1 MDDVER
7 ILLEDLGLK
16 LSDLFESFDPKPI
29 AAASIAQV
37 HAARLRSGELCV
49 VKVVR
54 PHVRER
60 LSADF
65 AAATLFA
72 RLADLVLGEDLVL
85 QMSRVLTM
93 ERIEGVPFSD
103 ICANHQQDAPENWQN
118 ALTSALSVAALSVID
133 GTAIFHEARKAKKGV
148 LPKNGEKARGEVR
161 SSVRAL
167 PTLCSA
173 SQSSALARSWMLT
186 RWLKMLGLSVLR

>member
-72 RLADLVLGEDLVL
+72 RLADLVLGE
-85 QMSRVLTM
+85 
-93 ERIEGVPFSD
+93 
-103 ICANHQQDAPENWQN
+103 ANWTGPVSSFPE
-118 ALTSALSVAALSVID
+118 
-133 GTAIFHEARKAKKGV
+133 
-148 LPKNGEKARGEVR
+148 
-161 SSVRAL
+161 
-167 PTLCSA
+167 
-173 SQSSALARSWMLT
+173 SSAGFGAADGQRFFG
-186 RWLKMLGLSVLR
+186 WLCGGCNRPWDFKRFAS